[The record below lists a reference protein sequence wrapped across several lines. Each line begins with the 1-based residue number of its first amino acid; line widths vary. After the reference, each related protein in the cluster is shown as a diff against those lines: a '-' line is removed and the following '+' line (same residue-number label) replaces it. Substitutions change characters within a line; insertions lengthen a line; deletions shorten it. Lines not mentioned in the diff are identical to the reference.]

1 MTLTSGTRLGPYEIL
16 SAIGAGGMGEVY
28 RAADPRLGRE
38 VAVKVVSGRLFDNPR
53 ALARL
58 QTEARTVASLSH
70 PNIVALHDIGTDQG
84 VTFVVMELLDG
95 EPLDRCV
102 GTAPSPWTKA
112 LEIAASV
119 ADALAAAH
127 EKGVIHRDLKPPNIF
142 VTRDGRV
149 KVLDFGLAKQ
159 DLLLPDKHTGA
170 TGLEQTEP
178 GVVLGTVGYM
188 SPEQVKGEPADARS
202 DIFSLG
208 CVLYEMLSGRRAFRG
223 GTSPEVLAAILRDQ
237 PRLLAECDSQVPAQV
252 SAVVQRCLEK
262 DPEQRFQS
270 ARDLAFSL
278 RHLLSAPETRV
289 SSEANGLSRFRSVS
303 ARRRIVALA
312 TGCLVITT
320 GVLWFNWQQG
330 APANTSRIQSLAV
343 LPLSNLSPDPGQ
355 EYFADAMTEELT
367 TRLAKMGN
375 WRITSRTSVMGYRG
389 TQKKTPEIA
398 KELGVDAIIE
408 GSIIREASRV
418 KVSAQLIDGRSD
430 RHIWAD
436 VYEREMEGVLAIQDD
451 VARAIAREV
460 GLTLTPDT
468 RRRLAAATRPVLP
481 AAYDAYV
488 RGRHAWDKRSEAD
501 LREAIRFF
509 QESIDA
515 DPTYAPAY
523 AGLADAYGQLGDGS
537 YVSPEGSF
545 PRARAAALRAL
556 ELDPA
561 LPEAHAA
568 LGYTSMYYEWDFA
581 KAEAEYK
588 RAIELNPN
596 YAVAHQWYAYLLTA
610 LERPAS
616 EPERE
621 IAIARKLDPL
631 SVPINIDY
639 AYILHYYQRND
650 EALRAVQLALEMNPK
665 YSPGYFWLGR
675 IYTSEHRYKEADSAL
690 KNIGT
695 LRTWTPA
702 MAVLGY
708 LYAKSERA
716 DDAKAILA
724 EFDALARAGRYA
736 SGYAIAVIY
745 AGLGDRE
752 RTLSALEA
760 AYRERS
766 HWLVW
771 LKRDPRW
778 DEIRE
783 QPRFRELVRRVGLPS
798 LASSLT
804 IEPSVNG
811 TGRHATANANH
822 P

>member
-1 MTLTSGTRLGPYEIL
+1 MTLASGTRLGPYEIL

-38 VAVKVVSGRLFDNPR
+38 VAVKVVSAGLVDDPR

-70 PNIVALHDIGTDQG
+70 PSIVALHDIGTDRG

-95 EPLDRCV
+95 EPLDRYV
-102 GTAPSPWTKA
+102 SAAPLPWTKA
-112 LEIAASV
+112 VDIAASV

-159 DLLLPDKHTGA
+159 ALLHPDRHTRATDL
-170 TGLEQTEP
+170 EETEP

-208 CVLYEMLSGRRAFRG
+208 CVLYEMLSGHRAFGG
-223 GTSPEVLAAILRDQ
+223 GTSPEVLAAILRDH
-237 PRLLAECDSQVPAQV
+237 PRPLAECDTRVPPHV

-278 RHLLSAPETRV
+278 RHMLSPLDTRAGDV
-289 SSEANGLSRFRSVS
+289 EANQVTE
-303 ARRRIVALA
+303 RRLRVPGRRVLALTA
-312 TGCLVITT
+312 VCLVVIT
-320 GVLWFNWQQG
+320 GALWFNWREG
-330 APANTSRIQSLAV
+330 ATATANRIQSLAV
-343 LPLSNLSPDPGQ
+343 LPLSNLSADRDQ

-389 TQKKTPEIA
+389 THKKVPEIA

-408 GSIIREASRV
+408 GSVIREASRV

-430 RHIWAD
+430 QHIWAD

-460 GLTLTPDT
+460 GLTLTPEMT
-468 RRRLAAATRPVLP
+468 RRLAAATRPVLP
-481 AAYDAYV
+481 AAYEAYV
-488 RGRHAWDKRSEAD
+488 RGRHAWDRRGEAD
-501 LREAIRFF
+501 LRDAVRFF

-523 AGLADAYGQLGDGS
+523 AGLADAYGQLGYGS
-537 YVSPEGSF
+537 YVSPEESF

-610 LERPAS
+610 LERPAG

-621 IAIARKLDPL
+621 IAIARTLDPL
-631 SVPINIDY
+631 SVPINIDR
-639 AYILHYYQRND
+639 AYILHYYHRND
-650 EALRAVQLALEMNPK
+650 EALRAVQLALEMNPN
-665 YSPGYFWLGR
+665 YPPAFFWLGR

-690 KNIGT
+690 QKIGS

-702 MAVLGY
+702 IAVLGY
-708 LYAKSERA
+708 LYAKTERA
-716 DDAKAILA
+716 DDAKALLS
-724 EFDALARAGRYA
+724 EFDALRSTGRYA
-736 SGYAIAVIY
+736 SSYAIGVIF

-752 RTLSALEA
+752 RALSALEA

-778 DEIRE
+778 DEIRD
-783 QPRFRELVRRVGLPS
+783 QPRFRDLVRRVGLPS
-798 LASSLT
+798 
-804 IEPSVNG
+804 
-811 TGRHATANANH
+811 
-822 P
+822 